1 MKYAYKLIKEN
12 EEESG
17 GGEESGLK
25 GLKVKNELYLTAE
38 GDLTADDL
46 IKIIN
51 DPKNLEG
58 VYTIESGGLK
68 DLKLKVFGDR
78 PNINATI
85 KANTKI
91 YQDNGKPFYTEIENV
106 TNKKF
111 DKKGA
116 VIKKEKIKDENG
128 KVVKDENGKDKERT
142 IFVFPQL
149 NKYNEELVEKY
160 FNLTSD
166 KQAKTSNL
174 NYTKID
180 VYKLGDLKKAKSI
193 IQKADSPNITKIID
207 LIEKAGE
214 KGITLNKLAQNLNTT
229 PSSLNSDIDL
239 LIEQGVIIKETK
251 TLKFPVGDE
260 TALKKILKKAGL
272 TNKDYTLEKKE
283 MNENLRETIKKLIHK
298 SYGK

>member
-1 MKYAYKLIKEN
+1 MKYKFKLVKEN
-12 EEESG
+12 EEEGS
-17 GGEESGLK
+17 GEESGLK
-25 GLKVKNELYLTAE
+25 GLKVKNELFLTGEE
-38 GDLTADDL
+38 GLTADDL

-58 VYTIESGGLK
+58 VYPIESGGLK

-85 KANTKI
+85 KTNTEI
-91 YQDNGKPFYTEIENV
+91 YKNNGKSFYTEIETV
-106 TNKKF
+106 TGEKF

-116 VIKKEKIKDENG
+116 IIKK
-128 KVVKDENGKDKERT
+128 DKTGST

-149 NKYNEELVEKY
+149 NKHNEELVGKY

-166 KQAKTSNL
+166 KQAKKSSL
-174 NYTKID
+174 NYTRVD
-180 VYKLGDLKKAKSI
+180 
-193 IQKADSPNITKIID
+193 DS
-207 LIEKAGE
+207 
-214 KGITLNKLAQNLNTT
+214 
-229 PSSLNSDIDL
+229 
-239 LIEQGVIIKETK
+239 
-251 TLKFPVGDE
+251 TLKFPVSDE
-260 TALKKILKKAGL
+260 SALKKILKKAGL

>member
-17 GGEESGLK
+17 GGEENGLK
-25 GLKVKNELYLTAE
+25 GLKVKNELFLTAE

-78 PNINATI
+78 PNINATL
-85 KANTKI
+85 KI
-91 YQDNGKPFYTEIENV
+91 NAELYKNNGKSFYTEIE
-106 TNKKF
+106 TTTGEKF

-116 VIKKEKIKDENG
+116 VIKK
-128 KVVKDENGKDKERT
+128 DKTGNT

-160 FNLTSD
+160 FTLTSD
-166 KQAKTSNL
+166 KQAKKSNL
-174 NYTKID
+174 NYTQVD
-180 VYKLGDLKKAKSI
+180 
-193 IQKADSPNITKIID
+193 DSTI
-207 LIEKAGE
+207 
-214 KGITLNKLAQNLNTT
+214 
-229 PSSLNSDIDL
+229 
-239 LIEQGVIIKETK
+239 
-251 TLKFPVGDE
+251 KFPVSDE